1 MIFEKFGRFRGIFG
15 QKCVSLRRNFEGNHY
30 ETNNNCN
37 RTAIGCGGRR
47 GCLRMVCTAYEAR
60 DERDALALHHG
71 RQREQSGTAGCPRDR
86 MGAEDDRVRQTPE
99 RGQTGG
105 RLSPEGRNDCDA
117 GGTQTGTASAGPRAR
132 DLQQCTPQGT
142 GGGKDGANAAC
153 RLGCHPQC
161 DARPCLPGRS
171 EGRCRQR
178 VGDLPARHLRGVLEH
193 HPTGTDAAHAEG
205 IPPLL
210 ERETSAAGEGT
221 ATESARSER
230 IGQHRRGGDC
240 QPTGTRHRGSPL
252 LEPPAKRYA
261 APG

>member
-1 MIFEKFGRFRGIFG
+1 MFFEKFGRFRGIFG

-47 GCLRMVCTAYEAR
+47 GCLRLVCTAYETR

-71 RQREQSGTAGCPRDR
+71 RQRKQSGTAGCPRDR

-99 RGQTGG
+99 RGQAGG
-105 RLSPEGRNDCDA
+105 RLSPNGRNDSDA
-117 GGTQTGTASAGPRAR
+117 GGTQAGSASAGPRAR

-142 GGGKDGANAAC
+142 GGGKDGANTAG

-178 VGDLPARHLRGVLEH
+178 VGDLPARYLRGVLEH
-193 HPTGTDAAHAEG
+193 HPAGTDATHAEG

-221 ATESARSER
+221 ATEPTRSER
-230 IGQHRRGGDC
+230 TGQHRRRGDC
-240 QPTGTRHRGSPL
+240 QPPGTWHRGSPL
-252 LEPPAKRYA
+252 LEPPAEGDA